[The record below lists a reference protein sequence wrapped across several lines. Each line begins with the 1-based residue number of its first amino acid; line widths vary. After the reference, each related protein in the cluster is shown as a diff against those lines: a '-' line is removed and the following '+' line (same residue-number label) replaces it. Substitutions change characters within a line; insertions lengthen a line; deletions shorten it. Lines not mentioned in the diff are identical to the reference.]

1 MMLSTYQPCAEQSE
15 LLPGYICLLAPQSYL
30 RTTCDRH
37 KSHIS
42 HRHSSALRFSISNPV
57 FRDKILARRVGGK
70 KSQIPSRSLEPA
82 SSLSFWLRCNAS
94 HHKSLAAKHIVS
106 PKPKSFTQNFSNCIC
121 HSGWLEK
128 LVEPSGYCSAAW
140 EARTLAELTKE
151 ESWVKFTSA
160 LPQTHQH
167 LLPKVWTMWNTDF
180 TSPHFPFQTAV
191 SNTRTQRW
199 QKSLHPSSS
208 GPLLSE

>member
-121 HSGWLEK
+121 HSG
-128 LVEPSGYCSAAW
+128 
-140 EARTLAELTKE
+140 
-151 ESWVKFTSA
+151 
-160 LPQTHQH
+160 
-167 LLPKVWTMWNTDF
+167 
-180 TSPHFPFQTAV
+180 
-191 SNTRTQRW
+191 
-199 QKSLHPSSS
+199 
-208 GPLLSE
+208 